1 MSRILIPTDF
11 SPVADNALKYAM
23 DMATQYQLD
32 ITLAHVVQLTATDV
46 ANVVYIDLMKEMQ
59 QHAEEKMLEKLIALR
74 AEYPLL
80 NFDFKVKDGLFLDC
94 LEEIC
99 LEVRPV
105 AVIMGITGSGEGID
119 KLIGSNAILAMDNLS
134 LPLMVIPKNAYFR
147 SLNKI
152 CFACDL
158 QNVATS
164 TPLLAIKVFA
174 KLFNA
179 EIHILNIDHHNRHY
193 TANTPTEIE
202 VLNAMFE
209 LIPHHFHYIDHENVQ
224 EGLNEF
230 VGKNDMDMVI
240 MLPKKHSWLEGLF
253 RKSQTKEMLYHSQIP
268 VLALKH
274 S

>member
-32 ITLAHVVQLTATDV
+32 ITLAHVVQLTSTDV
-46 ANVVYIDLMKEMQ
+46 ANVVYVDVMKEMTE
-59 QHAEEKMLEKLIALR
+59 HAEEKMLEKIMGLR
-74 AEYPLL
+74 TQYPDL
-80 NFDFKVKDGLFLDC
+80 NFDFNIKEGLFLDC
-94 LEEIC
+94 MEQICNEI
-99 LEVRPV
+99 RPV

-119 KLIGSNAILAMDNLS
+119 KLIGSNAILAMDNLNH
-134 LPLMVIPKNAYFR
+134 PLIVVPKNAYFR
-147 SLNKI
+147 SINKI

-158 QNVATS
+158 KNVASS
-164 TPLLAIKVFA
+164 TPLLGIKVFA

-179 EIHILNIDHHNRHY
+179 EIHILNIDHHNQNY
-193 TANTPTEIE
+193 TANTPAEIE

-209 LIPHHFHYIDHENVQ
+209 NIPHSFHYIDHENIQ
-224 EGLNEF
+224 EAINDF

-253 RKSQTKEMLYHSQIP
+253 RKSQTKEMLYHSQIH

>member
-1 MSRILIPTDF
+1 MSRLLIPTDF

-32 ITLAHVVQLTATDV
+32 ITLAHIVQLSATDV
-46 ANVVYIDLMKEMQ
+46 ANVVYVDVMQ
-59 QHAEEKMLEKLIALR
+59 DMEKHAEEKMLDKIIALR
-74 AEYPLL
+74 AEYPHL

-99 LEVRPV
+99 NEVRPV
-105 AVIMGITGSGEGID
+105 AVLMGITGSGEGID
-119 KLIGSNAILAMDNLS
+119 KLIGSNAIIAMDNLS
-134 LPLMVIPKNAYFR
+134 FPLIVVPKNAYF
-147 SLNKI
+147 SSVNKL

-158 QNVATS
+158 KNVATS

-179 EIHILNIDHHNRHY
+179 EIHILNIDHHNKNY
-193 TANTPTEIE
+193 TANTPAEIE

-209 LIPHHFHYIDHENVQ
+209 QIPHSFHYIDHENVQ
-224 EGLNEF
+224 EAINEF
-230 VGKNDMDMVI
+230 IASNEMDMVI
-240 MLPKKHSWLEGLF
+240 MLPKKHSWLESLF
-253 RKSQTKEMLYHSQIP
+253 RKSNTKEMLYHSQIP

>member
-32 ITLAHVVQLTATDV
+32 ITLAHVVQLTSTDV
-46 ANVVYIDLMKEMQ
+46 ANVVYIDLMKEMTE
-59 QHAEEKMLEKLIALR
+59 HAEEKMLEKVMGLR
-74 AEYPLL
+74 TEYPHL
-80 NFDFKVKDGLFLDC
+80 NFDFNIQEGLFLDS
-94 LEEIC
+94 LEAICNEI
-99 LEVRPV
+99 RPV

-134 LPLMVIPKNAYFR
+134 FPLVVIPKSGYFQ
-147 SLNKI
+147 SINKI

-158 QNVATS
+158 KHVATS

-174 KLFNA
+174 QLFNA
-179 EIHILNIDHHNRHY
+179 EIHILNIDFQNRLF
-193 TANTPTEIE
+193 TAKTPNEID
-202 VLNAMFE
+202 VLNAMFDG
-209 LIPHHFHYIDHENVQ
+209 IPHHFHYVENENIQ
-224 EGLNEF
+224 EGLNDFISQNE
-230 VGKNDMDMVI
+230 MDMVI

>member
-46 ANVVYIDLMKEMQ
+46 ANVVYVDLMKEME
-59 QHAEEKMLEKLIALR
+59 QHAEEKMLEKIMGLR
-74 AEYPLL
+74 AEYPHL
-80 NFDFKVKDGLFLDC
+80 NFDFNVKDGLFLDSM
-94 LEEIC
+94 EEIC
-99 LEVRPV
+99 REVAPV

-119 KLIGSNAILAMDNLS
+119 KLIGSNAILAMDNLTY
-134 LPLMVIPKNAYFR
+134 PLIVVPKNAYFT
-147 SLNKI
+147 SVNKI

-158 QNVATS
+158 QHVATS

-179 EIHILNIDHHNRHY
+179 EIHILNIDHHNRNY
-193 TANTPTEIE
+193 TANTPNEIE

-209 LIPHHFHYIDHENVQ
+209 NIPHSFHYIDHENVQ
-224 EGLNEF
+224 EAINEF
-230 VGKNDMDMVI
+230 IGKNEMDMVI
-240 MLPKKHSWLEGLF
+240 MLPKKHSWLESLF

>member
-32 ITLAHVVQLTATDV
+32 ITLAHIVQLTATDV
-46 ANVVYIDLMKEMQ
+46 ANVVYVDLMKEMA
-59 QHAEEKMLEKLIALR
+59 QHAEEKMLEKIMSLR
-74 AEYPLL
+74 AQYPHL
-80 NFDFKVKDGLFLDC
+80 NFDFNIKEGLFLDSMEQIC
-94 LEEIC
+94 NEI
-99 LEVRPV
+99 RPLV
-105 AVIMGITGSGEGID
+105 VILGITGSGEGID

-147 SLNKI
+147 SVNKI

-158 QNVATS
+158 QNVASS

-202 VLNAMFE
+202 VLNTMFE
-209 LIPHHFHYIDHENVQ
+209 HIPHHFHYIDHENVQ